1 MHDDTSGEQEEPL
14 PLLELREPLPNV
26 ITDNSVFED
35 AVNRIAN
42 GTGPIAIDAE
52 RASGYRYSQ
61 RAYLIQVR
69 RQGAGTFLF
78 DPISHLEFELLFRQ
92 TENEEWIIHASTQDL
107 TCLREVGITPNK
119 MFDTE
124 LAARLLGYPKVGLS
138 ALVEKHFGVTMA
150 KEHSAAD
157 WSTRPLPEPWL
168 HYAALDVELLIELK
182 DMLHDELVKQN
193 RIHWLDQ
200 ECGHILKNFAPK
212 VKEDPWRRTSG
223 IHGVKV
229 PRQLAVVREL
239 WLTRNQLAKELDI
252 APGRLLPDSS
262 IIFAA
267 RADSKITLKEMA
279 AFQSRGAKIHATA
292 WKDALNR
299 ARELPDN
306 LCPPSNPRS
315 SAIPHPKNWAARNPK
330 AHARL
335 THARLAI
342 SKLGESLG
350 VSAEHLISPETLR
363 TICWSKTSI
372 SEMELERE
380 YLVRPWQISLIL
392 PDLTTALLATTP
404 VATAPPEGE

>member
-1 MHDDTSGEQEEPL
+1 
-14 PLLELREPLPNV
+14 
-26 ITDNSVFED
+26 
-35 AVNRIAN
+35 
-42 GTGPIAIDAE
+42 
-52 RASGYRYSQ
+52 
-61 RAYLIQVR
+61 
-69 RQGAGTFLF
+69 
-78 DPISHLEFELLFRQ
+78 
-92 TENEEWIIHASTQDL
+92 
-107 TCLREVGITPNK
+107 
-119 MFDTE
+119 
-124 LAARLLGYPKVGLS
+124 
-138 ALVEKHFGVTMA
+138 
-150 KEHSAAD
+150 
-157 WSTRPLPEPWL
+157 
-168 HYAALDVELLIELK
+168 
-182 DMLHDELVKQN
+182 MLHDELVKQN

-279 AFQSRGAKIHATA
+279 AFQSRGAKTHTTA